1 MSREREVDIFSEVFP
16 EEKQFQLLSEIYK
29 KFLNK
34 SGEIDLEKLEESF
47 INLRAHKNSDGS
59 ERGRKA
65 SIEALFEELSIAFI
79 SYFQVERKTDN
90 IDERMN
96 SYNILRRHIL
106 AMMVSI
112 KRNNP
117 DQNFIFDTQ
126 KYDWEEVYKKI
137 SVI

>member
-1 MSREREVDIFSEVFP
+1 MSSERKVGIFSEVFQ
-16 EEKQFQLLSEIYK
+16 EEKQFQLLFEIYK

-34 SGEIDLEKLEESF
+34 SGEIDLEKLEKSF
-47 INLRAHKNSDGS
+47 INLRAHKNLDGS
-59 ERGRKA
+59 ERVTKA

-112 KRNNP
+112 RRNNP

-126 KYDWEEVYKKI
+126 KYNWEEVYKKLN
-137 SVI
+137 S